1 MGRTNFRIVSSLGKG
16 VNGMRWQT
24 CLSFFFFLSLKSI
37 PIPVTCRFLVK
48 MTGFC
53 RCLWGSAV
61 SDEWIHF
68 QKCMVAVS
76 YTIFVTEDCV
86 GHSNRL
92 RENQLFP
99 KIADCSSIWI
109 ESRPGLEPV
118 AWSLSCLGGSV
129 SQAKTNTEA
138 VHLSQAISRWVFSS
152 VSVCSLGWSWTLE
165 QQSWT
170 RIWEL
175 LREFGAES

>member
-1 MGRTNFRIVSSLGKG
+1 
-16 VNGMRWQT
+16 
-24 CLSFFFFLSLKSI
+24 
-37 PIPVTCRFLVK
+37 

-92 RENQLFP
+92 RENQLCP

-152 VSVCSLGWSWTLE
+152 VFALWDGVGPWSNNRGLESGSRWGSLGQNPRRPKVRVVNKNLWMFAQCSVPPWDCL
-165 QQSWT
+165 SVV
-170 RIWEL
+170 
-175 LREFGAES
+175 